1 MREGIK
7 KKSIIF
13 FQSRENI
20 ETNELPNNN
29 LISRYP
35 NFIFFFKSLDQ
46 FPIPPIIVNAPID
59 YTTSQLNVNYI
70 YR

>member
-1 MREGIK
+1 M
-7 KKSIIF
+7 
-13 FQSRENI
+13 